1 VPERRRRR
9 NDAIRHEVN
18 DHIAEVAAH
27 LSTTGEDRVLYEFL
41 CECDRPDCRSFVRLT
56 IEEYKELDVG
66 NTRLVVPG
74 HYDSTVG
81 VVKASGTGVY
91 AVAADE

>member
-18 DHIAEVAAH
+18 DRIAEVAAH
-27 LSTTGEDRVLYEFL
+27 LSRGGEGRVSYEFL
-41 CECDRPDCRSFVRLT
+41 CECDRPDCRSFIRLT
-56 IEEYKELDVG
+56 IEEYKKLDVG
-66 NTRLVVPG
+66 NTRLVVPD

-81 VVKASGTGVY
+81 VVKAAGTGVY
-91 AVAADE
+91 AVAYDE

>member
-1 VPERRRRR
+1 VPDRRRRR

-18 DHIAEVAAH
+18 DRIAEVAAH
-27 LSTTGEDRVLYEFL
+27 LSRPGEDLVLYEFL

-56 IEEYKELDVG
+56 IEEYKELDVC
-66 NTRLVVPG
+66 NTRLVVPS

-81 VVKASGTGVY
+81 VVKAARPGVY
-91 AVAADE
+91 AVASDE